1 MKRETVSIVLLFVF
15 IALLTIN
22 VIVES
27 VHFYYGEKQRQELID
42 LNKKQLELLQKK

>member
-27 VHFYYGEKQRQELID
+27 VLFYNGEKQRQELID